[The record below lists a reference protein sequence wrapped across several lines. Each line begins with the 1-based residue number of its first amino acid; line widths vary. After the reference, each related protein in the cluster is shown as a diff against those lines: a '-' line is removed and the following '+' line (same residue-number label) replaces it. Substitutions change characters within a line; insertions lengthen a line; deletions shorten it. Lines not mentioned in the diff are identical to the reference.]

1 MLKINEIHTSG
12 PNSCCRCQ
20 VKTGSAPQKNSACWE
35 LMELGNAPEPCV
47 RKVSRAAS
55 CGASRL
61 RAREEAVALG
71 TKVEVA
77 RKDQKLK
84 LLNWLDKPQ
93 VEKGWEDGDRQKWM
107 EFCLGLRDKLQKTL
121 DVEKMLDGGLSIS
134 IHRRMAF
141 PSSVQTYPWFQ
152 QEVLIRNGEVHCLQL
167 LGVQLTHL

>member
-1 MLKINEIHTSG
+1 MLGGQMPSENWLSSPVFST
-12 PNSCCRCQ
+12 
-20 VKTGSAPQKNSACWE
+20 CWE

-71 TKVEVA
+71 TRVEVA

-93 VEKGWEDGDRQKWM
+93 VEKGWDGDRQK
-107 EFCLGLRDKLQKTL
+107 
-121 DVEKMLDGGLSIS
+121 
-134 IHRRMAF
+134 
-141 PSSVQTYPWFQ
+141 
-152 QEVLIRNGEVHCLQL
+152 
-167 LGVQLTHL
+167 